1 MTQANYTHMVAEA
14 LKVFGLDEDA
24 HVRPLDGGTA
34 NVSFVIDGKES
45 DGKERD
51 GKERRIITFC
61 VEPTLDRVER
71 LAAVLEHIR
80 EQGFASNR
88 LLRSPQGSLVHVI
101 EGVPTI
107 VKSFL
112 EGEVLGVVDEAR
124 ARRIGGVLARLHR
137 LPIPAGFAAD
147 HAMNREAMASIAEAA
162 KCPDFSGWLADA
174 LEHIPR
180 GWRDLPVGLV
190 HGDLFPDN
198 LIEVQGGALVPID
211 FEEVCLCP
219 LVFDVGMA
227 LAGLANV
234 GCLSRGTTAA
244 LLAGYR
250 ADRKLSA
257 SECSA
262 VPTMV
267 EFAAMA
273 TACWRFD
280 LAQRDGPIPGELRN
294 WRDAQATHALSLEWR
309 RKGVWSAL
317 LET

>member
-1 MTQANYTHMVAEA
+1 MVAEA

-34 NVSFVIDGKES
+34 NVSFVIDGRER

-51 GKERRIITFC
+51 GRERDGRERRIITFC

-71 LAAVLEHIR
+71 LAAVLEHLR
-80 EQGFASNR
+80 EHGFASNR

-112 EGEVLGVVDEAR
+112 EGEVLGAVDEAR
-124 ARRIGGVLARLHR
+124 ARRIGGVLARLHK

-147 HAMNREAMASIAEAA
+147 HAMNRETMASIAEAA

-273 TACWRFD
+273 IACWRFD

-317 LET
+317 LAT